1 MEQVFC
7 GYRITYHIGERVCAS
22 ARNPSV
28 RDGSRPDGGTRGPV
42 AHTAKRLWKATA
54 CDIYEGTS
62 QQGDADMCTVL
73 PWTLEHL
80 DRILALIA
88 IVVAAYAIW
97 DVRKLFKEL
106 ERRDQSTET
115 RIRQEM
121 LTHFASHATFAY
133 ASQFID
139 FIDGELG
146 PEASIAL
153 LQAFHTQKL
162 LAPKATKEELNALQK
177 LTREQVGKE
186 AVEWAR
192 LIVASGGGT
201 MKPDWD
207 LPPKQ

>member
-1 MEQVFC
+1 
-7 GYRITYHIGERVCAS
+7 
-22 ARNPSV
+22 
-28 RDGSRPDGGTRGPV
+28 
-42 AHTAKRLWKATA
+42 
-54 CDIYEGTS
+54 
-62 QQGDADMCTVL
+62 MCIVL
-73 PWTLEHL
+73 SWTLEHL

-88 IVVAAYAIW
+88 IVVATYAIL

-106 ERRDQSTET
+106 ERRDQNTET
-115 RIRQEM
+115 RVRQEM

-177 LTREQVGKE
+177 STREQVGKE

-207 LPPKQ
+207 LPPNP